1 MCLNVG
7 FWRLGCL
14 RSCKRSAFRATGRL
28 LSEGTRIFT
37 ENLQLKRLQSQVHT
51 ADSHHFLPALWSSQ
65 SRFPQG
71 TLERLVWGAC
81 AAHCGTESAQCRQ
94 HTLKPRSL
102 KEMVR
107 CKHIDMIVVLAA
119 RPEKIKSPQAPL
131 AGPCQRSKDAVVVVL
146 MTL

>member
-7 FWRLGCL
+7 FWRQGCL
-14 RSCKRSAFRATGRL
+14 SFCRRSAFRATGRL

-37 ENLQLKRLQSQVHT
+37 ENLQLKRLQSQAHT
-51 ADSHHFLPALWSSQ
+51 ADSHHFLSALWSSQ
-65 SRFPQG
+65 SRVPQG

-81 AAHCGTESAQCRQ
+81 AAHCGAESAQCRQ

-107 CKHIDMIVVLAA
+107 CEHNDMIVVLAA
-119 RPEKIKSPQAPL
+119 RPEKIKSPQAHAL
-131 AGPCQRSKDAVVVVL
+131 AIVYFRNTNVIMVL
-146 MTL
+146 A

>member
-51 ADSHHFLPALWSSQ
+51 AGSHHFLPALWSSQ
-65 SRFPQG
+65 SRFPRG

-107 CKHIDMIVVLAA
+107 CEHIDMIVVLAPDPRRLSLLRHRLPAPA
-119 RPEKIKSPQAPL
+119 RDPRMPWLLCS
-131 AGPCQRSKDAVVVVL
+131 
-146 MTL
+146 